1 MHLYQLT
8 STSTSKI
15 MNMNN
20 DFFNSP
26 FFNTS
31 NLSQFTEFAARA
43 QAKLEEVNAKRIGEI
58 TVVIAAAGSRGGRF
72 EDSYDMTLGGII
84 GTVSSTKG
92 DAPDCKLTVHLE
104 DGETAELPFSSMKD
118 KKILVNLSKE
128 QLTQIKT
135 QFNALPAFR
144 ESGGRAG
151 QFTIVVDSEIQ
162 VGEST
167 DLSGTNVLMFSLT
180 PLIVGE
186 VKATQ
191 RAMGVSNK
199 AALDELLRNSDAV
212 ANETRRN
219 SMARTIERRQRR
231 RDTIQANNAPTDQ
244 ANAPTGDEANN
255 APTGDDKL
263 AAMDNVSGQP

>member
-1 MHLYQLT
+1 
-8 STSTSKI
+8 

-31 NLSQFTEFAARA
+31 NLTQFNEAFTRT
-43 QAKLEEVNAKRIGEI
+43 QAKLEEIKEKRIGEI

-104 DGETAELPFSSMKD
+104 DGECAELPFSSMKD

-128 QLTQIKT
+128 QLTQIKV

-212 ANETRRN
+212 ASETRRN